1 MSELPIGELKRVRD
15 FIDKY
20 HPTAAA
26 NKAAE
31 MGDL

>member
-1 MSELPIGELKRVRD
+1 MNELKRVRD

-20 HPTAAA
+20 HPTAVA

-31 MGDL
+31 LGDL